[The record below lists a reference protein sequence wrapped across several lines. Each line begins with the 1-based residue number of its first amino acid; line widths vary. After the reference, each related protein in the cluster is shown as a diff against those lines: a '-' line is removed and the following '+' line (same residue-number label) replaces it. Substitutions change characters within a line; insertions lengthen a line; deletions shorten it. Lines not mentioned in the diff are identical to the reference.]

1 MLTYV
6 ANKPKINTHYEHR
19 EADMCQ
25 IRPRIHVLAL
35 VEKHPHYLKNKN
47 TLDLERCVRGDLR
60 QLRADGFIK
69 VAE

>member
-1 MLTYV
+1 
-6 ANKPKINTHYEHR
+6 
-19 EADMCQ
+19 MCQ

-35 VEKHPHYLKNKN
+35 VEKHPHYLKNN
-47 TLDLERCVRGDLR
+47 HTLDLERCVRGDLR